1 MSTKRCFLRLPSELR
16 LHIYRDYFKL
26 DGGYVYD
33 AKSDKLKTS
42 DGQPIDFSLMFTCR
56 TIANESSHL
65 PLSLNSVTFSTLYR
79 EDWRSLAGCFNVVA
93 TYYRHLEADLVL
105 HLAEFMTPDMY
116 GQFALKYPD
125 FANQLEDVST
135 NHRLDY
141 LDDNNNNLSQV
152 MAAESASGAKRA
164 RVERLKGRRCRV
176 TVQDFLTTVNYIFK
190 WGEHEYEGFSRIHRD
205 RFSRSHPSKTWFGSE
220 SEVQDALSYCLRLIA
235 DKKPVQFANH
245 LRGIFPHWAGSDIV
259 EDFLHLRFDNWAIP
273 SESEVK
279 NAIRLLDIDGI
290 WECPDRWHYADPRQ
304 DSDDEFDNNEDD
316 QDDYEDDEDYDHCD
330 DQSDD
335 HNDAQD
341 DEDAAGM
348 DGPDTNVHVR
358 SGIYWREK
366 IRFSAAANAIRF
378 LKRIPC
384 QRVQL
389 KHLVLHEDLDS
400 VSDPHT
406 HARGLAPFVNENPSL
421 QITRRVSL
429 LDCIIGVWDPPYSLV
444 MDLQRGERIQME
456 PMWIRPHL
464 SRNIGYWIRDALAVK
479 DVGIPAKSFTFRLEV
494 GSHQDFCTDLL
505 QRIVHRDI
513 AWHRA
518 YKLLDAN
525 GTFPHDA
532 LSAQD
537 TRRWMM
543 RDEDVKAID
552 ELVNRTSGVLSAD
565 FNTGVA
571 LDARALAKETE
582 HLHGFDW
589 VAKWRLMDGTLKQE
603 SPPGLIYDRLADV
616 VEFRTDDGPLVAYPE
631 AT

>member
-1 MSTKRCFLRLPSELR
+1 MSTKRCFLRLPPELR
-16 LHIYRDYFKL
+16 LHIYRDYFQL
-26 DGGYVYD
+26 EGGYVYD

-42 DGQPIDFSLMFTCR
+42 DGQPIDLALIFTCR
-56 TIANESSHL
+56 TIANETSHL
-65 PLSLNSVTFSTLYR
+65 PLSLNSVTFSMLYR
-79 EDWRSLAGCFNVVA
+79 EDWQSLAGCFNVVA

-105 HLAEFMTPDMY
+105 HLAEFMTPEMY

-125 FANQLEDVST
+125 FANRLEDVST
-135 NHRLDY
+135 NHRPHY
-141 LDDNNNNLSQV
+141 LDDNNNNLSRV

-164 RVERLKGRRCRV
+164 RVERLKGRRCCV
-176 TVQDFLTTVNYIFK
+176 AVHDILTTVNHIFK
-190 WGEHEYEGFSRIHRD
+190 WGEHEYEGFSKIHRD
-205 RFSRSHPSKTWFGSE
+205 PFSSSHPSKAWFGSD

-245 LRGIFPHWAGSDIV
+245 LRGVFPHWAGSDIV

-273 SESEVK
+273 LESEVK

-304 DSDDEFDNNEDD
+304 DSDHEFDNSEDGQYDD
-316 QDDYEDDEDYDHCD
+316 QDYYEEYDDY
-330 DQSDD
+330 DQSDG
-335 HNDAQD
+335 QD
-341 DEDAAGM
+341 DEDTAIM

-358 SGIYWREK
+358 SGVYWREK

-378 LKRIPC
+378 LKRIP
-384 QRVQL
+384 L
-389 KHLVLHEDLDS
+389 
-400 VSDPHT
+400 SDPHT

-464 SRNIGYWIRDALAVK
+464 SRNIGYWIRDALAAK
-479 DVGIPAKSFTFRLEV
+479 DVGIPAESFTFRLEA

-525 GTFPHDA
+525 STFPHDA
-532 LSAQD
+532 LSAQE

-543 RDEDVKAID
+543 RDADVKAID

-571 LDARALAKETE
+571 LDGRALAKETE
-582 HLHGFDW
+582 HLHGFYW